1 MNAAELLR
9 AVIFVLKSRSGHD
22 SVDKNGVPFAELAA
36 PIDER
41 EGEVCF
47 PGWLKIRN
55 CLSSNMA
62 IIPRLTETGRKLRDC
77 IDRRTH

>member
-22 SVDKNGVPFAELAA
+22 SVDKNGVPFAELAT

-41 EGEVCF
+41 EREKSVF
-47 PGWLKIRN
+47 PG
-55 CLSSNMA
+55 
-62 IIPRLTETGRKLRDC
+62 G
-77 IDRRTH
+77 